1 MKKFLAEH
9 LGKLLLGTV
18 LLAVVIWAVCV
29 YVPGARKKDIVL
41 FSVEGKSV
49 EMQLDL
55 KWHNRIFSD
64 DKISGDITVNGV
76 KYTSEGLQ
84 VPEGA
89 YFTANVDGEEKIVVF
104 GHVYGKKFNYFEISY
119 DHKQGTAPQ
128 LYYYP
133 ATNAEEAKAMLFA
146 IYGR

>member
-1 MKKFLAEH
+1 MKKFLADH
-9 LGKLLLGTV
+9 LGKLILGTV
-18 LLAVVIWAVCV
+18 LLAVAIWVVCV
-29 YVPGARKKDIVL
+29 YVPGSRKKDIEL
-41 FSVEGKSV
+41 FSVDGKSV

-55 KWHNRIFSD
+55 KWHNRVFSE

-89 YFTANVDGEEKIVVF
+89 YFTANVDGEEKIIVF
-104 GHVYGKKFNYFEISY
+104 GHVYGKEFNYFEISY
-119 DHKQGTAPQ
+119 DHKEGTDPQ

-133 ATNAEEAKAMLFA
+133 ATNAEEALAMLLA